1 MYLHYYTASRNR
13 GIEMSITTI
22 TSRTFNQNVTEAK
35 RMALKQP
42 VFISD
47 RGTVTHVLLN
57 IDHYKEITRN
67 AANILELLAMPE
79 ANDADLEAEPLK
91 DNFLKPVDFS

>member
-1 MYLHYYTASRNR
+1 MC
-13 GIEMSITTI
+13 ITTI
-22 TSRTFNQNVTEAK
+22 SSRAFNQNVTEAK
-35 RMALKQP
+35 RSALKQP

-57 IDHYKEITRN
+57 IEHYKEITRN

-79 ANDADLEAEPLK
+79 VADADLETLPLK
-91 DNFLKPVDFS
+91 GNFLKPEDFS

>member
-1 MYLHYYTASRNR
+1 
-13 GIEMSITTI
+13 MSITTI
-22 TSRTFNQNVTEAK
+22 SSRTFNQNVTEAK
-35 RMALKQP
+35 RSALKRP

-47 RGTVTHVLLN
+47 RGNVTHVLLN

-79 ANDADLEAEPLK
+79 TEDADLEAEPLK
-91 DNFLKPVDFS
+91 DNVLKPADFS

>member
-1 MYLHYYTASRNR
+1 
-13 GIEMSITTI
+13 MSITTI
-22 TSRTFNQNVTEAK
+22 SSRTFNQNVTEAK
-35 RMALKQP
+35 RSALKQP

-67 AANILELLAMPE
+67 AANILELLAMPDVE
-79 ANDADLEAEPLK
+79 DAELEALPLK
-91 DNFLKPVDFS
+91 DNFLKPEDFS

>member
-1 MYLHYYTASRNR
+1 
-13 GIEMSITTI
+13 MSMTTI

-35 RMALKQP
+35 RSALKQP

-57 IDHYKEITRN
+57 FDHYKEIIRN

-79 ANDADLEAEPLK
+79 AKDVDLVAEPLK
-91 DNFLKPVDFS
+91 DSFLKPADFS

>member
-1 MYLHYYTASRNR
+1 
-13 GIEMSITTI
+13 MSITTI
-22 TSRTFNQNVTEAK
+22 SSRTFNQNVTEAK
-35 RMALKQP
+35 RSALKQP

-57 IDHYKEITRN
+57 IEHYKEITRN

-79 ANDADLEAEPLK
+79 VEDADLEALPLK
-91 DNFLKPVDFS
+91 DNFLKPEDFS